1 MRQIVFTTLLLAV
14 LIPPVL
20 VGVAAMA
27 WWSSLN
33 FRWIFVALGLA
44 AIYALSAYL
53 MFQQLP
59 VVGMTGQVPDSGG
72 VRQTLTAGLTKQSVL
87 ALAQLIVGSAVI
99 LWLLRRVL

>member
-1 MRQIVFTTLLLAV
+1 MRQIVLTTLLLAV

-20 VGVAAMA
+20 VGAAAMA

-33 FRWIFVALGLA
+33 SRWIFVAVGLA

-53 MFQQLP
+53 MFRQLP
-59 VVGMTGQVPDSGG
+59 VVGMAGHAPGGDG
-72 VRQTLTAGLTKQSVL
+72 VRQELNAGLTKQSVL